1 MPSQG
6 DNLSLAKLGR
16 ATAVGNSDY
25 TSQTSLNSAGRDSGT
40 GETKLSEFY
49 ISAVDNSITGNTYVD
64 EQTNEI
70 YTLTFASAGGKFAS
84 RIGARHQNFTWTTSD
99 SGLFAIQSNQDVS
112 AQYNGGAIAD
122 ANSFV
127 SKSYEANIV
136 GNHDFS
142 TWSDSS
148 TPGTWTKSGNVEK
161 VTTTSE
167 PGGTV
172 PTASSDFNLKF
183 RSDGANIL
191 QNLTVEGNSTYEL
204 VAIGYAS
211 DVTTSNIFVTM
222 SIQGGHTTTGAVGW
236 EPFSGIIGEN
246 SQWATYRNDFY
257 TSGSSNSDRTL
268 QVKFNAPN
276 GASNSPYIGLVYL
289 RRWEGSNFSDQ
300 NVTITGKYHD
310 AGQSDGFNDQATRYN
325 TAISKVVEIQD
336 TYGGLSTA
344 CFTPDTLIR
353 MSDGTEKAIED
364 VNIGEEVM
372 TVVIPNLPDEDLGYG
387 IWKTWSSTDDMSN
400 LEVSTA
406 TIKNMFFDYKDGY
419 YNINDGLLKVTN
431 EHPLWGY
438 RNNKWS
444 WYTLEEL
451 LVGDKLLNYKGET
464 IQVTKLEFIEGEVEV
479 VNIDVEP
486 LDVYF
491 AGGIL
496 VHNKGTDSDPE
507 G

>member
-16 ATAVGNSDY
+16 ATSVGNSDY

-40 GETKLSEFY
+40 GESKLSEFY
-49 ISAVDNSITGNTYVD
+49 ISAVDNSVTGNTYVD

-70 YTLTFASAGGKFAS
+70 YTLTFAGAGGKFAR
-84 RIGARHQNFTWTTSD
+84 RIGARHQNFTWTTSN

-122 ANSFV
+122 ATTHV
-127 SKSYEANIV
+127 SKSYEQNIV

-142 TWSDSS
+142 TWSDST

-236 EPFSGIIGEN
+236 EPFSGIIGES
-246 SQWATYRNDFY
+246 SQWSTYRNDFY

-289 RRWEGSNFSDQ
+289 RRWEGSNF
-300 NVTITGKYHD
+300 
-310 AGQSDGFNDQATRYN
+310 
-325 TAISKVVEIQD
+325 
-336 TYGGLSTA
+336 
-344 CFTPDTLIR
+344 
-353 MSDGTEKAIED
+353 
-364 VNIGEEVM
+364 
-372 TVVIPNLPDEDLGYG
+372 
-387 IWKTWSSTDDMSN
+387 
-400 LEVSTA
+400 
-406 TIKNMFFDYKDGY
+406 
-419 YNINDGLLKVTN
+419 
-431 EHPLWGY
+431 
-438 RNNKWS
+438 
-444 WYTLEEL
+444 
-451 LVGDKLLNYKGET
+451 
-464 IQVTKLEFIEGEVEV
+464 
-479 VNIDVEP
+479 
-486 LDVYF
+486 
-491 AGGIL
+491 
-496 VHNKGTDSDPE
+496 
-507 G
+507 